1 MSDFDN
7 LIRSDDFD
15 EVERLLAKERAEKGK
30 KASAKAPPKKTL
42 MEMVA
47 GSNDAAALARRL
59 NVDPDMSEKVLVPL
73 LNFLDKYGVGGA
85 VSESPTAQAASG
97 LFEFLGDITP
107 VIKQGMDYFAGRQNE
122 LSQQD
127 LDFLNQIK
135 EAQTGDMDG
144 LFIGETMEEP
154 VAQPQPQAP
163 PQPQQKEGEIPLD
176 VDPFRDGVDWTKVIG
191 APAPQQVIPESE
203 PNEAYI
209 QGLERLAADSGMT
222 MDDLKRGDRQA
233 KTNNHGRVEK
243 EIDYSNAFN
252 IDLGLEKINAAMSQ
266 EKNKLQS
273 SSKIQFDESVPVP
286 DSANAFN
293 PVDTPNYTTPA
304 FTGTLESVDEL
315 AESAGV
321 ELDAPWNEEDY
332 DPSDDDIGY
341 DLPVIDEEVLGDDD

>member
-15 EVERLLAKERAEKGK
+15 EVERLLAKERAEKKTSKTEK
-30 KASAKAPPKKTL
+30 KKSL

-59 NVDPDMSEKVLVPL
+59 NVDLDMSEKVLVPL
-73 LNFLDKYGVGGA
+73 LDFLDKYGVGGA
-85 VSESPTAQAASG
+85 VAESSTAQAATG

-107 VIKQGMDYFAGRQNE
+107 VIKQSMDYFAGRQNE

-135 EAQTGDMDG
+135 DAQTGDMDG
-144 LFIGETMEEP
+144 LFIGETMEETP
-154 VAQPQPQAP
+154 AEPTPPPAPKEQPGQ
-163 PQPQQKEGEIPLD
+163 IPLD
-176 VDPFRDGVDWTKVIG
+176 VDPFRDGVDWTKVVG
-191 APAPQQVIPESE
+191 EQPKQTVIPEAE

-209 QGLERLAADSGMT
+209 QNLERLAAASGMS
-222 MDDLKRGDRQA
+222 MDDVKRSDRQA
-233 KTNNHGRVEK
+233 KTNNFGRVEK
-243 EIDYSNAFN
+243 EIDYSDAFN

-266 EKNKLQS
+266 EKNKFQS

-286 DSANAFN
+286 DSATTFN

-321 ELDAPWNEEDY
+321 DLDAPWTEEDY
-332 DPSDDDIGY
+332 DPSEDEIGY
-341 DLPVIDEEVLGDDD
+341 DLPVIEEEVLGDDD

>member
-1 MSDFDN
+1 MADFDN

-15 EVERLLAKERAEKGK
+15 EVERLLAKERAEKKTSKTEK
-30 KASAKAPPKKTL
+30 KKSL

-85 VSESPTAQAASG
+85 VAESPTAQAATG

-107 VIKQGMDYFAGRQNE
+107 VIKQSMDYFAGRQNE

-135 EAQTGDMDG
+135 DAQTGDMDG
-144 LFIGETMEEP
+144 LFIGETMEETS
-154 VAQPQPQAP
+154 VAEPTPPPAP
-163 PQPQQKEGEIPLD
+163 KAKEGEIPLD
-176 VDPFRDGVDWTKVIG
+176 VDPFRDGVDWTKVVG
-191 APAPQQVIPESE
+191 APAKETVIPETK

-209 QGLERLAADSGMT
+209 QNLERLAAASGMS
-222 MDDLKRGDRQA
+222 MDDVKRSDRQA
-233 KTNNHGRVEK
+233 KTNNFGRVEK
-243 EIDYSNAFN
+243 EIDYSDAFN
-252 IDLGLEKINAAMSQ
+252 IDLGLEKINAAMNQ

-286 DSANAFN
+286 DSATAFD
-293 PVDTPNYTTPA
+293 PLETPNYTTPS
-304 FTGTLESVDEL
+304 FIGTLQSVDQL

-321 ELDAPWNEEDY
+321 ELDAPWVEEDY
-332 DPSDDDIGY
+332 DPAEDDIGY
-341 DLPVIDEEVLGDDD
+341 DLPTIEPDEEVLGDDD